1 MLKVI
6 LMKKSKIY
14 CILDKHVVEKLK
26 NSKFNG
32 RLSVEWKDGI
42 IRAFNLTSKIG
53 FILEEDYE
61 DEFEYYD

>member
-1 MLKVI
+1 
-6 LMKKSKIY
+6 MK
-14 CILDKHVVEKLK
+14 D
-26 NSKFNG
+26 NKFNG